1 MQGPTRRL
9 SHGRLLVIFAPVLV
23 LLAATA
29 MLALA
34 AWLTGWYR
42 AEMLLAAACTAAGA
56 GVLAMFLLYRQIRE
70 RQATGRALQSVAARA
85 SDIAESAMDA
95 IITVDA
101 SQQILLFNPAAEKV
115 FGWPRAAVIGQ
126 PLDKLLPERFRAGHR
141 GHIERFDAT
150 GVTARRMGAQTVLTG
165 LRANGAEFPIE
176 ASISQHSE
184 EGKKRFTVILRDISE
199 RLAGDALLRHSEA
212 RLRGI
217 LDSAMDAIIT
227 VDHSQHIVLFNAA
240 AEAMFGCTRDEAIGA
255 PLASFIPERF
265 RGGHAEHVR
274 RFGETRTASRRMG
287 AQRIVTGLRRNGA
300 GVPDRCVDLAAR
312 GRCRQ
317 VLYGDPARR
326 FRAGPRR
333 SGAAPVAGRVART
346 RRSGA
351 CRPGTGEEPH
361 RPRAARRT
369 GPIADRVADGP
380 RVAEG
385 ANSGSTRQRR
395 LHDSPRWKRCSS
407 KRSPQRGEL
416 RRTCAR

>member
-1 MQGPTRRL
+1 MQPYPDARARLKARPFEHGPARRL
-9 SHGRLLVIFAPVLV
+9 SRGRLLVIFAPVLA

-29 MLALA
+29 TLALA
-34 AWLTGWYR
+34 ALAGWHR

-56 GVLAMFLLYRQIRE
+56 GVLAMVLLYQQIRE
-70 RQATGRALQSVAARA
+70 RQAAGRALQSVAARE

-126 PLDKLLPERFRAGHR
+126 PLDKLLPERFRGAHR

-176 ASISQHSE
+176 ASISQYSE

-255 PLASFIPERF
+255 PLMSFIPERF

-274 RFGETRTASRRMG
+274 GFGETRTAARRMG
-287 AQRIVTGLRRNGA
+287 AQRIVTGLRRNGQEFPIDASISQLEDDA
-300 GVPDRCVDLAAR
+300 GKFYTVILRDVSERVRVEAALRRSQEELRELGTAAHAAR
-312 GRCRQ
+312 E
-317 VLYGDPARR
+317 RR
-326 FRAGPRR
+326 
-333 SGAAPVAGRVART
+333 
-346 RRSGA
+346 
-351 CRPGTGEEPH
+351 
-361 RPRAARRT
+361 RAAS
-369 GPIADRVADGP
+369 P
-380 RVAEG
+380 
-385 ANSGSTRQRR
+385 GSCTTNWPNR
-395 LHDSPRWKRCSS
+395 
-407 KRSPQRGEL
+407 
-416 RRTCAR
+416 